1 MKSQWECFLQNVGEW
16 HGSFT
21 SLSRQGEALEDIPSV
36 VIIEQTQPQ
45 QVHFTLHRDSPNH
58 QDIELDLRGSF
69 GRDALFFETG
79 AFSLGSMQLSPF
91 GKFGCEFGLM
101 EIDPSE
107 LRGANRRLRLV
118 QLFENQALHTL
129 TLICEQRAGTNAPER
144 PPLTVDDL
152 IGEWQGEAVT
162 LYPDWR
168 SPDSYST
175 ALTIQ
180 REGDRLKQKLRFGE
194 GDAGHTIASTAAIK
208 GSTLLFDQSTTPIQI
223 LLLPDGASCN
233 CPLQIKP
240 GQPFVL
246 ELGWLLRLNLRQ
258 RIVRSYDS
266 KGEWTSLT
274 LVTEHKQ

>member
-1 MKSQWECFLQNVGEW
+1 MKSQWECFLQNLGEW

-21 SLSRQGEALEDIPSV
+21 SFSPQGEALDDTPSV
-36 VIIEQTQPQ
+36 VRMEQKDAQH
-45 QVHFTLHRDSPNH
+45 VHFSLHRDSPAH

-79 AFSLGSMQLSPF
+79 AFALGSMQLSPF

-101 EIDPSE
+101 DT
-107 LRGANRRLRLV
+107 NRRLRFV

-129 TLICEQRAGTNAPER
+129 TLIREQRAGTNAPER

-168 SPDSYST
+168 SPDSYAT
-175 ALTIQ
+175 TLTIR
-180 REGDRLKQKLRFGE
+180 REGDRLMQKLKFGE
-194 GDAGHTIASTAAIK
+194 GDAGHTIASSAAID
-208 GSTLLFDQSTTPIQI
+208 GSKLLFDQGAMPIQI
-223 LLLPDGASCN
+223 LLLPDGASSN
-233 CPLQIKP
+233 CPLQIKS

-246 ELGWLLRLNLRQ
+246 ELGWLLQSNLRQ

-266 KGEWTSLT
+266 RGEWTSLT